1 MMELDEG
8 SKVVITSPNFPDTYS
23 PNSQCDWQFKGAPG
37 RRVGIKVVRL
47 DTENKAVSCMYSVKR
62 WRYTGVLRVR
72 RSTIGKR
79 HICCCI
85 ITCANSSS
93 RGMRDFTNYGAQQ
106 FDHFLIK
113 DKRVCIYVPHNL
125 RKTCS

>member
-47 DTENKAVSCMYSVKR
+47 DTENKAVSCMYPVKTIEL
-62 WRYTGVLRVR
+62 Y
-72 RSTIGKR
+72 RSTLSTPFHNWKATYLLL
-79 HICCCI
+79 HNHVCEFFQ
-85 ITCANSSS
+85 S
-93 RGMRDFTNYGAQQ
+93 RNA
-106 FDHFLIK
+106 
-113 DKRVCIYVPHNL
+113 
-125 RKTCS
+125 